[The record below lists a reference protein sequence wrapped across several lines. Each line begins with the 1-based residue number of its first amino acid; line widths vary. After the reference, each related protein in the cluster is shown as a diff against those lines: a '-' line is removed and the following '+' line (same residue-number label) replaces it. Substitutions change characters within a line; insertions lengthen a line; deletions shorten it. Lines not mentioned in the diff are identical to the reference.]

1 MGAAHYTLHP
11 AQGHAAT
18 FASRWVFYPRI
29 ILIPPESARRSRAY
43 LRNPFNPFESAVMAA
58 KSEIQEQIN
67 RLPHQPGVYRYFDD
81 EGIIYVGKAVDL
93 RKRVSSYF
101 TKQDHNKKTQQLV
114 KNIKRIEFTIVNSE
128 SDAFLLENN
137 LIKQHQPK
145 YNILLKDGKTYPYL
159 LLTKERFPRLIP
171 TRNKQ
176 PGDGQY
182 FGPYAHQGALNV
194 LLELIRALYPLR
206 TCNYNLSPENVAAGK
221 FKVCLEYHIGN
232 CKGPCEA
239 KEDEATYNQYIQ
251 QIRQILGGDLRL
263 PKQYFRERMT
273 AAAQDMQYELAH
285 QFKQKLDKL
294 DEFQAKSTIVSATLT
309 NIDVFSIASNEKAA
323 FVNYFKVMN
332 GSIILTQ
339 NLELTKK
346 LDETDGEILAP
357 LIMQLRQE
365 YESEAKEI
373 LTNVPVGDLPLPG
386 VAITQPQIGDK
397 RKLLELSIKNV
408 LYLRKEKESMNEKS
422 KDVNEVRIME
432 QIKKDLRLTELPKH
446 IECFD
451 NSNFQGDNP
460 VSAMVCFRNAKP
472 SKKDYRHY
480 HVKTVV
486 GPNDFDTMYEVVTRR
501 YRRLVDEGAS
511 LPQLVIVDGGKGQ
524 LSMAVKAIKDLNLWG
539 QMAIIGIA
547 KRLEEIYVPNDPLPL
562 YIDKKSESLRL
573 FQRIRDEVHRF
584 GITFHRKTRD
594 DATLKTELTDVKGLG
609 PVTADKLLNKFK
621 SVKKIKELTQ
631 LQLEAEIGKAK
642 AKVLLTYFSQQEDA
656 QEAPTTT

>member
-1 MGAAHYTLHP
+1 
-11 AQGHAAT
+11 
-18 FASRWVFYPRI
+18 
-29 ILIPPESARRSRAY
+29 
-43 LRNPFNPFESAVMAA
+43 MAA
-58 KSEIQEQIN
+58 KPEIQEQIN
-67 RLPHQPGVYRYFDD
+67 RLPHQPGVYRYFDE

-137 LIKQHQPK
+137 LIKQYQPK

-239 KEDEATYNQYIQ
+239 KEDEATYAQYIQ

-294 DEFQAKSTIVSATLT
+294 NEFQAKSTIVSDTLT

-346 LDETDGEILAP
+346 LDESDGEILAP

-365 YESEAKEI
+365 FESEAKEI

-511 LPQLVIVDGGKGQ
+511 LPQLIIVDGGKGQ

-573 FQRIRDEVHRF
+573 FQRMRDEVHRF

-609 PVTADKLLNKFK
+609 PITADKLLSKFK
-621 SVKKIKELTQ
+621 SVKKVKELTQ
-631 LQLEAEIGKAK
+631 AQLEAEVGKAK
-642 AKVLLTYFSQQEDA
+642 AKVLLTYFSQQEEA
-656 QEAPTTT
+656 QEASTKS